1 MTNIN
6 DKSIA
11 RSAKLL
17 LPRVPIA
24 PDVRFGTR
32 VSGNSTE
39 LVMRMIP
46 LVNRV
51 IRFVREHLRLDLDR
65 S

>member
-6 DKSIA
+6 DKLIA
-11 RSAKLL
+11 RSAKSL

-32 VSGNSTE
+32 VSESSTE

-51 IRFVREHLRLDLDR
+51 KRFV
-65 S
+65 